1 MKINYER
8 LPNGVMV
15 ATDEM
20 QGVETVAVSIRVQ
33 TGSVNEKPEDQGVSH
48 FLEHM
53 AFKGT
58 KTRAALDIAKE
69 FDEIGG
75 NFNAY
80 TSHESTVYY
89 AKTLREN
96 MSVSMS
102 ILADIL
108 QSSKYDE
115 NDIEKEREVILQEIA
130 MTNDT
135 PDDIIFDMFQ
145 EVAYPNQSFGRSI
158 LGTVDIVSNMSKDQI
173 LRYVENNHYN
183 QNIIISAAGKIKH
196 SEFLELV
203 NKHFHGFKSKGQ
215 KHIEAVEYKGGH
227 ITTSRD
233 LEQNH
238 IILGFE
244 SVPFTHP
251 DYYAHQVL
259 SLIAGGGMSSR
270 LFQEV
275 REKRG
280 LAYSVGSAASNYSKT
295 GMFSIYAGTSMEK
308 SNEYMDVVIDE
319 LQKLRYDITSEE
331 IERAKSQVRA
341 SLLMGQEGSISRV
354 QKLSGNLSAFG
365 RYLYTEEVLEK
376 ISEVDKTKLE
386 QCATELFSSNNTPTL
401 ASIGKID
408 KLYKYE
414 DVKNKLSE

>member
-58 KTRAALDIAKE
+58 KTRTALDIAKE

-227 ITTSRD
+227 IATSRD

-251 DYYAHQVL
+251 DYYSHQVL